1 MIAAVISAEALT
13 NRFKYYRAI
22 FYTGTAAGTAI
33 LDDTAGPFSDLNLE
47 ISRRSFHGFQI
58 SVSDK
63 LDV

>member
-33 LDDTAGPFSDLNLE
+33 LDNTAGPFSDLNLE
-47 ISRRSFHGFQI
+47 ISR
-58 SVSDK
+58 
-63 LDV
+63 

>member
-1 MIAAVISAEALT
+1 MIAAVRSAEALT
-13 NRFKYYRAI
+13 SCCKYYRAI
-22 FYTGTAAGTAI
+22 FDTGTAAGTAI

-58 SVSDK
+58 SESDE

>member
-13 NRFKYYRAI
+13 YRFKYHWAI
-22 FYTGTAAGTAI
+22 FYTGTTAGTAV
-33 LDDTAGPFSDLNLE
+33 LDDTAGPFSDLNPE